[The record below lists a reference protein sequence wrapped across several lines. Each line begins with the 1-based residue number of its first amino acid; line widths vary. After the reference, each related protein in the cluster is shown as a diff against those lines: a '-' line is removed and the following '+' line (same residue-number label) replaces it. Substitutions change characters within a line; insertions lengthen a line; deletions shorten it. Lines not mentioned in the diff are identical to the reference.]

1 MPRHP
6 RFYYPGAVLHVVQ
19 RGNNRAPVFAS
30 AGDRRF
36 YLACLL
42 RASRTYG
49 VALHAYVLMSN
60 HVHLLASPGHAQA
73 LPRMMQALGRSYV
86 GRFNRVYERTGTL
99 WEGRYKATLVD
110 TQSYLFSC
118 LRYIEEN
125 PVRAAIVASPAD
137 YRWSSHRANAYG
149 ARDPLVTLHPLM
161 AALAANDEERCSLY
175 RDLFRQP
182 APDASI
188 RAIRDAT
195 QFEWALGNRAF
206 RETAEALT
214 GRRAA
219 RQPKGRPRKKCER
232 GEIVSDPIS
241 AESRL

>member
-19 RGNNRAPVFAS
+19 RGNNRGPVFAS
-30 AGDRRF
+30 VGDRRF

-42 RASRTYG
+42 RASRMHG

-137 YRWSSHRANAYG
+137 YRWSSHRANACG
-149 ARDPLVTLHPLM
+149 ARDPIVTPHPLVS
-161 AALAANDEERCSLY
+161 ALAENDVERCRIY
-175 RDLFRQP
+175 RDMFGQP
-182 APDASI
+182 VPDASI

-206 RETAEALT
+206 REKAEALT
-214 GRRAA
+214 GRQAA
-219 RQPKGRPRKKCER
+219 RQPKGRPRKACR
-232 GEIVSDPIS
+232 Q
-241 AESRL
+241 

>member
-1 MPRHP
+1 MH
-6 RFYYPGAVLHVVQ
+6 
-19 RGNNRAPVFAS
+19 
-30 AGDRRF
+30 
-36 YLACLL
+36 
-42 RASRTYG
+42 G

-60 HVHLLASPGHAQA
+60 HVHLLASPNHAQA

-149 ARDPLVTLHPLM
+149 ARDPLVTLHPLV
-161 AALAANDEERCSLY
+161 AALSANDEERCSLY

-182 APDASI
+182 APDTSI
-188 RAIRDAT
+188 RVIRDAT
-195 QFEWALGNRAF
+195 QFEWALGDRAF
-206 RETAEALT
+206 REKVEALT

-219 RQPKGRPRKKCER
+219 RRPKGRPRKKCGRE
-232 GEIVSDPIS
+232 EIVSDPIF